1 MLIVENIKV
10 FNFEGAMRGLRN
22 PKDSWHLSDSNF
34 SQEGCL
40 WPNKDEINTCPECP
54 LYNGWGEDC
63 IPYIGPKD
71 MRLAQAMIGA
81 GTDEAK
87 FLRQIFISMDI
98 TAPLYWWKEFDTYKV
113 GTVANSCST
122 MHKLDAYPITRKMFS
137 WDNDL
142 GDPGEDFWAAVDAIC
157 AECERLRL
165 LYKETGSKIYWR
177 ALVQLLPNSW
187 MQKRTVTLNYQ
198 VARAQYFARR
208 FHKLTEWH
216 TLCDV
221 YINLPYGK
229 EFIGYE
235 KSKSK
240 NEPKLSKKI
249 THFELTNTDIVFT
262 DEDGNKFTYKEMCD
276 KFMEA
281 FNNESK
287 SIST

>member
-22 PKDSWHLSDSNF
+22 PKDSWHLSDSKF
-34 SQEGCL
+34 DQTTCL
-40 WPNKDEINTCPECP
+40 LPNPEAENIESCETCP
-54 LYNGWGEDC
+54 LFNGWGEDC

-71 MRLAQAMIGA
+71 MKLAQAMIGA

-122 MHKLDAYPITRKMFS
+122 MHKLDAYPITREMFS

-142 GDPGEDFWAAVDAIC
+142 GDPGEDFWATVDAIC
-157 AECERLRL
+157 AECEKLRL

-216 TLCDV
+216 TLCNV
-221 YINLPYGK
+221 YMNLPYGK

-235 KSKSK
+235 KQKK
-240 NEPKLSKKI
+240 PAKVVNFYMTNE
-249 THFELTNTDIVFT
+249 DIILV
-262 DEDGNKFTYKEMCD
+262 DENGKEI
-276 KFMEA
+276 A
-281 FNNESK
+281 FGAACEEFRK
-287 SIST
+287 QLGL

>member
-1 MLIVENIKV
+1 MLTVENIKV

-22 PKDSWHLSDSNF
+22 PKDSWHLSDSKF
-34 SQEGCL
+34 DQTTCL
-40 WPNKDEINTCPECP
+40 LPNPQAEDIESCETCP
-54 LYNGWGEDC
+54 LFNGWGEDC

-71 MRLAQAMIGA
+71 MKLAQLMIGA

-122 MHKLDAYPITRKMFS
+122 MHKLDAYPITREMFS

-142 GDPGEDFWAAVDAIC
+142 GDPGEDFWATVDAIC

-221 YINLPYGK
+221 YMNLPYGK

-235 KSKSK
+235 KQKK
-240 NEPKLSKKI
+240 PAKVVNFYMTNE
-249 THFELTNTDIVFT
+249 DIILV
-262 DEDGNKFTYKEMCD
+262 DENGKE
-276 KFMEA
+276 FA
-281 FNNESK
+281 FGAACEEFRK
-287 SIST
+287 QMGI

>member
-1 MLIVENIKV
+1 MLIVENIQV

-34 SQEGCL
+34 DQSACL
-40 WPNKDEINTCPECP
+40 LPNPTAEDIENCENCP
-54 LYNGWGEDC
+54 LFGGWGKDC

-71 MRLAQAMIGA
+71 MKLAQTMIGA

-122 MHKLDAYPITRKMFS
+122 MHKLDAYPITRELFS
-137 WDNDL
+137 WDNI
-142 GDPGEDFWAAVDAIC
+142 GDPGEEFWATVDAIC

-165 LYKETGSKIYWR
+165 LFKETGDKTYWR
-177 ALVQLLPNSW
+177 ALVQLLPNAW
-187 MQKRTVTLNYQ
+187 MQKRTVTANYQ

-221 YINLPYGK
+221 YMNLPYGK

-235 KSKSK
+235 KQKK
-240 NEPKLSKKI
+240 PAKIANFYMTNEDIILVDENGKEFALGAACK
-249 THFELTNTDIVFT
+249 ELRKQMGI
-262 DEDGNKFTYKEMCD
+262 
-276 KFMEA
+276 
-281 FNNESK
+281 
-287 SIST
+287 

>member
-1 MLIVENIKV
+1 MLLVENVKV

-34 SQEGCL
+34 NQEGCL

-54 LYNGWGEDC
+54 LYNGFGEDC

-71 MRLAQAMIGA
+71 MKLAQLMIGA

-122 MHKLDAYPITRKMFS
+122 MHKLDAYPITREMFS

-142 GDPGEDFWAAVDAIC
+142 EDEVFWETVDKIIY
-157 AECERLRL
+157 ECERLRQK
-165 LYKETGSKIYWR
+165 YKETGDKRYWR
-177 ALVQLLPNSW
+177 ALIQLLPESW

-198 VARAQYFARR
+198 VARAMFFARR
-208 FHKLTEWH
+208 FHKLIEWH
-216 TLCDV
+216 ILC
-221 YINLPYGK
+221 NTFLRLPYGK
-229 EFIGYE
+229 EFIAYE
-235 KSKSK
+235 K
-240 NEPKLSKKI
+240 PKKLDSILVALLSKLKI
-249 THFELTNTDIVFT
+249 QFKT
-262 DEDGNKFTYKEMCD
+262 EDGNEMSREEVAKNVETYCLM
-276 KFMEA
+276 
-281 FNNESK
+281 S
-287 SIST
+287 

>member
-1 MLIVENIKV
+1 MLIVENIQV

-34 SQEGCL
+34 NQKECLLPAEQQE
-40 WPNKDEINTCPECP
+40 KISCPVCP
-54 LYNGWGEDC
+54 LFGGFGNDC

-71 MRLAQAMIGA
+71 MKLAQLMIGA

-122 MHKLDAYPITRKMFS
+122 MHKLDAYPITREMFS
-137 WDNDL
+137 WDNV
-142 GDPGEDFWAAVDAIC
+142 GDPGAEFWTTVDAII
-157 AECERLRL
+157 AECERLRQKF
-165 LYKETGSKIYWR
+165 KETGDKTYWR
-177 ALVQLLPNSW
+177 ALVQMLPNSW

-216 TLCDV
+216 ILCDV
-221 YINLPYGK
+221 YLNLPYGK

-235 KSKSK
+235 KPKKLNKMIKFLLSSLGIQYAEKDTDK
-240 NEPKLSKKI
+240 ELDEEIIWNNINEY
-249 THFELTNTDIVFT
+249 FG
-262 DEDGNKFTYKEMCD
+262 GN
-276 KFMEA
+276 
-281 FNNESK
+281 
-287 SIST
+287 